1 LKVARTK
8 NGKETDDSVAIFCID
23 ISGSMDVKTTIPTGH
38 ELVKI
43 KVTCYRYNSNKKG
56 VTGNSMT
63 RLQCAVAGVDM
74 QIEEIYK
81 SNPNKKIVIIS
92 FDDKVT
98 IIGTFFNLKKFHS
111 S

>member
-1 LKVARTK
+1 MDRSK
-8 NGKETDDSVAIFCID
+8 NNKETDESVAVFCID
-23 ISGSMDVKTTIPTGH
+23 ISGSMDVRTTIPTGH

-43 KVTCYRYNSNKKG
+43 KG

-81 SNPNKKIVIIS
+81 SNPTKKIVIIS
-92 FDDKVT
+92 FDNYVT
-98 IIGTFFNLKKFHS
+98 IIGNTHS
-111 S
+111 Q